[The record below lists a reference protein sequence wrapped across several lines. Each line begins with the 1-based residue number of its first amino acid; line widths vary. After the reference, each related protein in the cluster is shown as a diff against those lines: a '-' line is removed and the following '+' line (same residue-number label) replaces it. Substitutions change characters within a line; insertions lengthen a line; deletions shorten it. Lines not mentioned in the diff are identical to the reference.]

1 MISQWKTELGIIG
14 VTTLFI
20 LANAYLSTR
29 NIFILNAL
37 PFILIVGLYLFFS
50 LRNLFFLLVFLAPL
64 SVPLFRL
71 VPGLQFDFW
80 FPTEPIIFSILI
92 VLILKSIKE
101 RYFDQNLLS
110 HPVFLSILFYLVWLF
125 ICVIP
130 SEMPFVSVKYI
141 IARLWFIGVFFYLGF
156 LIFKSDSKYFKI
168 FIWAFIVGLF
178 IVSSYTLI
186 KQLGLGIFNQKAANG
201 ACAPFFIDHTSYG
214 ATIAFLI
221 PMLVCLIFI
230 SRSFVSRLLLSLLTV
245 FFLFALVFSYSRAA
259 WLSVAVA
266 GGVWFIW
273 FLRIRFS
280 FILFG
285 SLFVAILL
293 FFFQFE
299 IGRWLRSNTTDSSG
313 DLKKH
318 LNSALNVS
326 TDASNLERINRWN
339 SAIRMFKER
348 PMFGWGP
355 GTYMFCYA
363 PFQRSYERTI
373 ISTNFGTGGNAHSEY
388 LGLLSEAGVIGALSY
403 VLILI
408 FTFYRGFYI
417 SRKINDR
424 TSRILLLGA
433 LLGLVTYAIHG
444 GMNDFLDMDKIAT
457 PFWGFIAFIAAL
469 DINLKRNESVVNE
482 TQILE

>member
-1 MISQWKTELGIIG
+1 VINQWKTELGIIG

-50 LRNLFFLLVFLAPL
+50 LRNLFFLLVFLIPL
-64 SVPLFRL
+64 SIPLFRL

-80 FPTEPIIFSILI
+80 FPTEPILFSILI
-92 VLILKSIKE
+92 VLILKSFKE
-101 RYFDQNLLS
+101 RYFDQNLLG
-110 HPVFLSILFYLVWLF
+110 HPVFLSILFYLGWLF
-125 ICVIP
+125 ICMIP
-130 SEMPFVSVKYI
+130 SEMPLVSAKYI

-156 LIFKSDSKYFKI
+156 LIFKSDSRYFKI
-168 FIWAFIVGLF
+168 FIWSFIAGLF
-178 IVSSYTLI
+178 IVSFYTII
-186 KQLGLGIFNQKAANG
+186 KQIGLGIFNQKAANG

-230 SRSFVSRLLLSLLTV
+230 SRRFVTKFLVTLLTV

-266 GGVWFIW
+266 GGIWFIW
-273 FLRIRFS
+273 FIRIKFS
-280 FILFG
+280 VILFG
-285 SLFVAILL
+285 ILVVFGLL
-293 FFFQFE
+293 FAFQQD

-339 SAIRMFKER
+339 SAIRMFEER

-388 LGLLSEAGVIGALSY
+388 LGLLSEAGVLGALSY
-403 VLILI
+403 VLILL

-424 TSRILLLGA
+424 TNQILLIGA
-433 LLGLVTYAIHG
+433 LLGLVTYTIHG

-457 PFWGFIAFIAAL
+457 PFWGAIAFIVAL
-469 DINLKRNESVVNE
+469 DVNYRVKEKENLKELKS
-482 TQILE
+482 

>member
-1 MISQWKTELGIIG
+1 
-14 VTTLFI
+14 
-20 LANAYLSTR
+20 
-29 NIFILNAL
+29 
-37 PFILIVGLYLFFS
+37 
-50 LRNLFFLLVFLAPL
+50 
-64 SVPLFRL
+64 
-71 VPGLQFDFW
+71 
-80 FPTEPIIFSILI
+80 
-92 VLILKSIKE
+92 
-101 RYFDQNLLS
+101 
-110 HPVFLSILFYLVWLF
+110 
-125 ICVIP
+125 
-130 SEMPFVSVKYI
+130 MPFVSVKYI